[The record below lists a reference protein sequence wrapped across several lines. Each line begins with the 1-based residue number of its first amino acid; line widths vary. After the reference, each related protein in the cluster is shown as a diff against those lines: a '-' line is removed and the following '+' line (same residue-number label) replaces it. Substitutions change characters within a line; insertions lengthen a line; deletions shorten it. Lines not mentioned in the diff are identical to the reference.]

1 MKKSFFE
8 RLTGSYDKNSLDEK
22 LQPDTMPFS
31 SSSARTPAA
40 SKNFMQEIEEEIE
53 EAQLTI
59 DVYQTA
65 HDIIIQTITAG
76 IKPDDLDVS
85 ITQNL
90 VTIKGKREDHRRI
103 EQEDMYFQELYWGT
117 FSRTITL
124 PHDVDPDESEASL
137 KNGVL
142 TIKLPKLDRDRIQ
155 KVKIKGD

>member
-8 RLTGSYDKNSLDEK
+8 RLTGSYEKNSAKEE
-22 LQPDTMPFS
+22 QSEIMPFS
-31 SSSARTPAA
+31 SSSARLTPA
-40 SKNFMQEIEEEIE
+40 KTFMQEIEEEVE
-53 EAQLTI
+53 EAQLTV

-65 HDIIIQTITAG
+65 HEIIIQAITAG

-90 VTIKGKREDHRRI
+90 VTIKGKREDHRRL
-103 EQEDMYFQELYWGT
+103 EQEDMYYQELYWGT
-117 FSRTITL
+117 FSRVITL
-124 PHDVDPDESEASL
+124 PHDVDPDESEATL
-137 KNGVL
+137 KNGIL

>member
-8 RLTGSYDKNSLDEK
+8 RLTGSYDKNSAEEK
-22 LQPDTMPFS
+22 QSEITPFS
-31 SSSARTPAA
+31 SSSARLAPA
-40 SKNFMQEIEEEIE
+40 KNFMQEIEEEVE

-65 HDIIIQTITAG
+65 HDIIIQAITAG

-103 EQEDMYFQELYWGT
+103 EQEDMYYQELYWGT

-137 KNGVL
+137 KNGIL